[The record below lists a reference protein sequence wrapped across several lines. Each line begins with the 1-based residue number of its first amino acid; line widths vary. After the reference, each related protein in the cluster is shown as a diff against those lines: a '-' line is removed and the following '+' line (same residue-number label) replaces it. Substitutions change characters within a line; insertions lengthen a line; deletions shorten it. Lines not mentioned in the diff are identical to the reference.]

1 MPGMLYRWSTL
12 APISLPPLSSAKN
25 SPSTRSVMIVAKNLK
40 TLNGILTN
48 NRAIENRREK
58 LLFSRDITI
67 KAKTLSPS
75 CNLVV
80 G

>member
-1 MPGMLYRWSTL
+1 
-12 APISLPPLSSAKN
+12 
-25 SPSTRSVMIVAKNLK
+25 LK

-75 CNLVV
+75 
-80 G
+80 